1 LKNSELPLQSREA
14 GFQKIDMGSHHRRM
28 DAMDE
33 TSNKGSLLSRMTKD
47 GQPLAPRSLASRITR
62 DDDDDGSNYGRLK
75 DDYSAPRDNE
85 FEAPARAPKRDL
97 VSRITRNDSDDED
110 QFNIR
115 GRSQSNGFNIRGS
128 AVPQAPSFSIRGA
141 AGGA

>member
-1 LKNSELPLQSREA
+1 MKNSELPVQPRDA

-33 TSNKGSLLSRMTKD
+33 TFSKGSLLSRMTKD

-62 DDDDDGSNYGRLK
+62 EDDGSNYGRLK

-85 FEAPARAPKRDL
+85 FEEPARAPKRDL
-97 VSRITRNDSDDED
+97 ASRITRDDSDDED
-110 QFNIR
+110 RFNIR

-128 AVPQAPSFSIRGA
+128 AVPRAPSFSIRGA

>member
-1 LKNSELPLQSREA
+1 
-14 GFQKIDMGSHHRRM
+14 MGSNHRRM

-33 TSNKGSLLSRMTKD
+33 TANKGSLLSRMTKD
-47 GQPLAPRSLASRITR
+47 GVPVIAPRSLASRITR
-62 DDDDDGSNYGRLK
+62 DDGDSSYGRLK

-85 FEAPARAPKRDL
+85 FEESAPKRDL
-97 VSRITRNDSDDED
+97 ASRITRDDDDS
-110 QFNIR
+110 FNIR

-128 AVPQAPSFSIRGA
+128 AVPQASSFSIRGA